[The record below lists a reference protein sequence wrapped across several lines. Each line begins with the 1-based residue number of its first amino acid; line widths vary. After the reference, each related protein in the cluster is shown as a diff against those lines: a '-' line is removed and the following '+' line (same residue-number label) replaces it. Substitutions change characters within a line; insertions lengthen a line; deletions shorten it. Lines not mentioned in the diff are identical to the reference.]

1 MKRCFAK
8 NIFVTVAVVAI
19 SLANVSECKAFVYFN
34 LFGFGAGYQPY
45 SQAGYSPSAYGN
57 YHNTGYGYNGHYG
70 AGYRNAYHSPRGSYY
85 HAPMNS
91 YGWGGYS
98 TGYRGFFGGSWRGF
112 SSCGRRHHRS
122 RCNTGCSTSHYPV
135 NQCSTS
141 GGYTTGQ
148 CATGQCDS
156 GGYNGGG
163 YDAGRRPENT
173 NTQSPTPLKTY
184 DDNDVPD
191 PRKSEKYKRPEREE
205 EIDKTGSEQF
215 RRSRDAGEIE
225 DDKNRNDNR
234 RRNDDRRD
242 DGEGSFGGTRG
253 LNEEQEN
260 RRTEKR
266 DGIGSRKSEE
276 PKPPV
281 LETPEQPKGD
291 PFSAPEKTRST
302 FKIPAETIE
311 GVEALDKIMDDFN
324 TSETDATNNKTDT
337 KSKGA
342 PTKDPLEETPST
354 KKKPAE
360 MPRLEVKPIGLG
372 ESVARR
378 TIPNYR
384 RLSMR
389 SRYFAPQIARTRL
402 NLNQKEFSPLLLQ
415 PETKLVSR

>member
-8 NIFVTVAVVAI
+8 IVFVAVTVVTI

-57 YHNTGYGYNGHYG
+57 YHNTGYGDNGYYG
-70 AGYRNAYHSPRGSYY
+70 AGYRSAYHSPRGSYY

-91 YGWGGYS
+91 YGWRGSS
-98 TGYRGFFGGSWRGF
+98 TGYRGFFGGSWRGH
-112 SSCGRRHHRS
+112 SSCGRPHRRS

-135 NQCSTS
+135 NQCSPV
-141 GGYTTGQ
+141 GG
-148 CATGQCDS
+148 CATGQYGAGQHDS
-156 GGYNGGG
+156 GEY
-163 YDAGRRPENT
+163 PT
-173 NTQSPTPLKTY
+173 NNNPAQSPTPLKTY

-191 PRKSEKYKRPEREE
+191 PRKTEKYKRSDRGE

-215 RRSRDAGEIE
+215 RRSRNAGKIE
-225 DDKNRNDNR
+225 DDRN
-234 RRNDDRRD
+234 RNDDRRD
-242 DGEGSFGGTRG
+242 DDKGAFGGEKR
-253 LNEEQEN
+253 LNENQDN
-260 RRTEKR
+260 SRTEER

-281 LETPEQPKGD
+281 LETPSQPKDD
-291 PFSAPEKTRST
+291 PFVDPEKKRST
-302 FKIPAETIE
+302 FKIPAKTSE

-324 TSETDATNNKTDT
+324 ALDTNATNNKTNT
-337 KSKGA
+337 KPKGA
-342 PTKDPLEETPST
+342 PTKNPLEERPST

-402 NLNQKEFSPLLLQ
+402 NHSQKKSFPLFLQ
-415 PETKLVSR
+415 PETKLVSK